1 MPKEYV
7 WRGAR
12 FSPLSNWVGGL
23 YASALEEQH
32 ALNLARVDFK
42 VQAYER
48 HLEEIPEKQT
58 NYGTL

>member
-1 MPKEYV
+1 
-7 WRGAR
+7 
-12 FSPLSNWVGGL
+12 VGGL

-48 HLEEIPEKQT
+48 HLEEIPE
-58 NYGTL
+58 